1 MSQNIEIAERNETRE
16 PEPLAPCHAPVRRVE
31 RGMVTI
37 EYAVGAVMVIALVAA
52 IIAAIAGGW
61 FGTLVQGFAQFIFEQ
76 FKIALQV
83 R

>member
-1 MSQNIEIAERNETRE
+1 MSNTFEIVE
-16 PEPLAPCHAPVRRVE
+16 PAPIHEVAPHAAATSPDRRTE

-61 FGTLVQGFAQFIFEQ
+61 FGSLVQDFAQFIFAQ
-76 FKIALQV
+76 FKTALQV